1 MNYDKINK
9 IDIDGSGNITL
20 QDVTGRDI
28 TVNYNDTAEF
38 SKLVSLANE
47 KLLSEIQ
54 KLIAEQENTNYNFE
68 QILKN
73 HLGLP
78 PEIKKEKQS
87 ISKEI
92 MQLQQYCINKTDELN
107 KQNNIQEK
115 ELNRNKKRQNQNLI
129 KALKRKSCILFV
141 GPEISVDENDNSIH
155 EKFYQELCDNSEDGE
170 LQYDKNTGFFQPNK
184 DPWFDGDIKDFYS
197 GDFKK
202 QNKKGKE
209 IIKKLVSLPFKLII
223 SLAPDNTVKDTFE
236 KYDLQKEFLFYDKTE
251 IPQVKPSEE
260 KPVILN
266 ILGSAESAT
275 SEWKYIFT
283 YKDFYE
289 YIKNISIPAEIEN
302 EIKNAVHFLFIGFDF
317 EKFYN
322 TLLLFIL
329 KLNKESDIR
338 KFKQAVEPD
347 KLNPNVNQLLKKEFN
362 ISLIEKNYSEFTD
375 LIIRLAKEENLCKN
389 LDRDFIDKQLFSLKE
404 LADELT
410 DAKTK
415 SETKEINK
423 KLSEIKT
430 KLQ

>member
-1 MNYDKINK
+1 MDKNEEIKSNSNIGDNSNNNTILQGK
-9 IDIDGSGNITL
+9 HKFDSGGGDIIIGG
-20 QDVTGRDI
+20 VTI
-28 TVNYNDTAEF
+28 
-38 SKLVSLANE
+38 K
-47 KLLSEIQ
+47 
-54 KLIAEQENTNYNFE
+54 EN
-68 QILKN
+68 
-73 HLGLP
+73 LP
-78 PEIKKEKQS
+78 PEIKKEKEE

-92 MQLQQYCINKTDELN
+92 LELQQICDTKKEEFAKEKQEAKTIELG
-107 KQNNIQEK
+107 
-115 ELNRNKKRQNQNLI
+115 RNEIRQNQNLI

-141 GPEISVDENDNSIH
+141 GPEISVDDNNTSIH
-155 EKFYQELCDNSEDGE
+155 EKFYQELCDNSEENE

-202 QNKKGKE
+202 QNKKGQE

-223 SLAPDNTVKDTFE
+223 SLTPDNTVKDTFE
-236 KYDLQKEFLFYDKTE
+236 KYDLQNEFIFYDKTD
-251 IPQVKPSEE
+251 IPKIKPTEE

-289 YIKNISIPAEIEN
+289 FIKNISIPSEIEN

-329 KLNKESDIR
+329 KLNKEDDIR
-338 KFKQAVEPD
+338 KFKQVVEPD
-347 KLNPNVNQLLKKEFN
+347 KLNSNVNQLLKKEFN
-362 ISLIEKNYSEFTD
+362 ISLIERNNSEFAD
-375 LIIRLAKEENLCKN
+375 LIIQFAKDENIYKN
-389 LDRDFIDKQLFSLKE
+389 LDGNLINKQLFSLKE

-415 SETKEINK
+415 SETKVIIK
-423 KLSEIKT
+423 KLSIIKT